1 MSGAIRGGDERMNG
15 SPENRNSDQESE
27 NANHYRTGEQPS
39 MKSFDISLTVWL
51 VIIQFSCNFN

>member
-39 MKSFDISLTVWL
+39 MKSFDISLTV
-51 VIIQFSCNFN
+51 